1 MIVACVVLAGV
12 LMGLGVG
19 LLLHHGYKHM
29 DDPPYA
35 LAKSE
40 GCPAYCC
47 FFQLADVSNH
57 ETWVVVAWTN
67 AVTLLVVG
75 LSVG

>member
-1 MIVACVVLAGV
+1 
-12 LMGLGVG
+12 
-19 LLLHHGYKHM
+19 M

-35 LAKSE
+35 LAKSK